1 MDVSDFKDP
10 SEVSSA
16 FPGGEDV
23 GMVRLAR
30 GSAYYWNS
38 GNPGEN
44 DISVAQALSKLAV
57 AAFHSSFTR
66 RHHEFEAVNHL
77 VAASRSASQ
86 LTGKE
91 AQQELARGWR
101 AILNLELDQAFAMA
115 AALELDITDLPPP
128 IKGRLLGEIQ
138 VLRAVGFAFGDNSA
152 AAVTIAS
159 RQPRDRLRPL
169 MRRLASTVCR
179 FGYWKAGELGKL
191 YPFSQTPVG
200 TGQSRHSASIDVFD
214 LLIQAAGA
222 FQQLNV
228 GTAKRMADDALGMAQ
243 TWHGEPSA
251 AASFAASLIGQ
262 IAYEEGDLA
271 RAETALRPLLL
282 QGPPDRLPIECL
294 VRGYPIYSHIA
305 AHRGEQLEAVQYLL
319 DGENRG
325 RARGSPL
332 LIASCLSSHISLCI
346 GMGALDEA
354 RECYARLQSVAY
366 DQQRA
371 FCGGQSAIAMQCILA
386 NARIKLM
393 TSPCLTQVGV
403 LRQLYRTALGWN
415 DHYAA
420 IVLAIRLVEA
430 LHIVG
435 ETEEASVI
443 LARALRITMNSGIF
457 QTFIDGGNRVRALLI
472 GMHNRPAPDWHDL
485 LPFLSTLVRRLS
497 DCPVS
502 RGSSRTAA
510 RTRRILSPRE
520 CHILQLIGGGMSN
533 KRIAQELK
541 IAPETVKSHA
551 KHIFVKLNVQTR
563 AQAVARSV
571 GLGLL

>member
-1 MDVSDFKDP
+1 MDAGDFKDP
-10 SEVSSA
+10 SEVSVAS
-16 FPGGEDV
+16 PGSDAV
-23 GMVRLAR
+23 GIARLAR
-30 GSAYYWNS
+30 RSAYYWNS
-38 GNPGEN
+38 ETPGGN
-44 DISVAQALSKLAV
+44 DASVAQALSKLAV
-57 AAFHSSFTR
+57 TAVHSSYAR
-66 RHHEFEAVNHL
+66 RHHEFEVANHL
-77 VAASRSASQ
+77 VAVPRSSNRFR
-86 LTGKE
+86 GEE
-91 AQQELARGWR
+91 AQRELARAWR
-101 AILNLELDQAFAMA
+101 AILNLELDQAFARV

-138 VLRAVGFAFGDNSA
+138 VLRAVGFAFSDNSA

-159 RQPRDRLRPL
+159 REPRDRLRPL

-179 FGYWKAGELGKL
+179 FGYWKAGELAKL
-191 YPFSQTPVG
+191 YTFNHTPVG
-200 TGQSRHSASIDVFD
+200 AGQSRHSASIEVFD

-228 GTAKRMADDALGMAQ
+228 GTAKRMADDASGMAQ
-243 TWHGEPSA
+243 SWHGEHSA
-251 AASFAASLIGQ
+251 ATFFAAGLIGQ
-262 IAYEEGDLA
+262 IAYEEGDFP
-271 RAETALRPLLL
+271 RAESALRPIL

-305 AHRGEQLEAVQYLL
+305 AHRGEELAAVQYLR
-319 DGENRG
+319 DGERQG
-325 RARGSPL
+325 RALGSPR
-332 LIASCLSSHISLCI
+332 LIAGCLSAHISLCL

-354 RECYARLQSVAY
+354 RECFARLQGVAY

-371 FCGGQSAIAMQCILA
+371 FCGRQSAITMQCILA
-386 NARIKLM
+386 DTRIKLL
-393 TSPCLTQVGV
+393 TAPCLTQVAV
-403 LRQLYRTALGWN
+403 VRQLYQAALGWN

-420 IVLAIRLVEA
+420 IVLAVRLVEA

-435 ETEEASVI
+435 ETEEATLI

-472 GMHNRPAPDWHDL
+472 GMHDRPAPDWHDL

-497 DCPVS
+497 DCPVHKRAS
-502 RGSSRTAA
+502 RSETG
-510 RTRRILSPRE
+510 TRRILSPRE
-520 CHILQLIGGGMSN
+520 CHILQLIGRGMSN

-563 AQAVARSV
+563 AQAVARAV
-571 GLGLL
+571 ELGLF

>member
-10 SEVSSA
+10 SGVSMA
-16 FPGGEDV
+16 FPGSEDV
-23 GMVRLAR
+23 GTGRIAR
-30 GSAYYWNS
+30 RSAYYWNS
-38 GNPGEN
+38 E
-44 DISVAQALSKLAV
+44 
-57 AAFHSSFTR
+57 T
-66 RHHEFEAVNHL
+66 NHL
-77 VAASRSASQ
+77 MSASRSPSQ
-86 LTGKE
+86 FTGKE

-101 AILNLELDQAFAMA
+101 AILNLELDQAFAVA
-115 AALELDITDLPPP
+115 AALELDITGLPPP

-138 VLRAVGFAFGDNSA
+138 VLRAVGFAFSDNSA

-159 RQPRDRLRPL
+159 QEPRYRLRPL

-179 FGYWKAGELGKL
+179 FGYWKAGELEKL
-191 YPFSQTPVG
+191 YTFNQTPVG
-200 TGQSRHSASIDVFD
+200 TGQSRHSALIDVFD

-243 TWHGEPSA
+243 TRHGEPSA

-262 IAYEEGDLA
+262 IAYEEGDFA
-271 RAETALRPLLL
+271 RAETALRPIL
-282 QGPPDRLPIECL
+282 QGPPDHLPIECL

-305 AHRGEQLEAVQYLL
+305 AHRGEQFEAVQYLL
-319 DGENRG
+319 DGEKRG
-325 RARGSPL
+325 RARGSPR
-332 LIASCLSSHISLCI
+332 LIASCLSAHISLCI

-354 RECYARLQSVAY
+354 RECFVRLQDVAY
-366 DQQRA
+366 DQQRT
-371 FCGGQSAIAMQCILA
+371 FCGRQSAIAMQCILA

-403 LRQLYRTALGWN
+403 VRQLYQAALGWN

-420 IVLAIRLVEA
+420 IVLAVRLVEA

-435 ETEEASVI
+435 ETEEAGFI
-443 LARALRITMNSGIF
+443 LTRALRITMNSGIF

-485 LPFLSTLVRRLS
+485 LPFLSTLVRRLP

-502 RGSSRTAA
+502 KASPQTAA
-510 RTRRILSPRE
+510 GTRRILSPRE
-520 CHILQLIGGGMSN
+520 CHILQLIGRGMSN
-533 KRIAQELK
+533 KRIAQQLK

-563 AQAVARSV
+563 AQGVARAV
-571 GLGLL
+571 GLRLI